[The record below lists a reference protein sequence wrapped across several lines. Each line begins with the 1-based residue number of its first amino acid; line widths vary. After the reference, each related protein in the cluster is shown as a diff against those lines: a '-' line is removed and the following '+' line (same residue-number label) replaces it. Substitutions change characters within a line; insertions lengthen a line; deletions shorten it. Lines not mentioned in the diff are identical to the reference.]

1 MKIQYI
7 AAFTWTFYEKRRG
20 LNICSK
26 TNGLFGS
33 SSSGQS
39 FLTEITLKKER
50 NMFRITVK
58 TRI

>member
-7 AAFTWTFYEKRRG
+7 AAFPWTFYEKRRA

-39 FLTEITLKKER
+39 FLTEITLKREKY
-50 NMFRITVK
+50 V
-58 TRI
+58 

>member
-7 AAFTWTFYEKRRG
+7 AAFPWTFYEKRRG

-39 FLTEITLKKER
+39 FLTEITLKKRE
-50 NMFRITVK
+50 ICLELQ
-58 TRI
+58 